1 MKINNLKLFGQTFC
15 QAEDFSRRKVLRGK
29 IFSSAR
35 RTVLSITRL
44 RVAQNLFFANL
55 LLPNFDLWY
64 NAPAL
69 ERLGKIL
76 LIDLFTGQLD
86 LARFVAVVVA
96 LVVGISVHEFSH
108 ALAATWLGDTLPER
122 QGRLTLSP
130 VAHLDPIGSLMILF
144 AGFGYGR
151 PVQYNPYALRASP
164 RVGSLIVAVAGP
176 VSNLVLATLLAVIV
190 RGLSLGS
197 SVGQVASDVGFVSA
211 FLSLL
216 LVMIQ
221 LNLVLAFFNLIPVF
235 PLDGFSVLL
244 GLLPPELA
252 FRFEQTR
259 QWGMYIL
266 FALVIFGGGFF
277 SLLINPPVNFLF
289 RLLVGR

>member
-1 MKINNLKLFGQTFC
+1 M
-15 QAEDFSRRKVLRGK
+15 
-29 IFSSAR
+29 
-35 RTVLSITRL
+35 
-44 RVAQNLFFANL
+44 
-55 LLPNFDLWY
+55 
-64 NAPAL
+64 
-69 ERLGKIL
+69 
-76 LIDLFTGQLD
+76 LIDLVTGQLD
-86 LARFVAVVVA
+86 PARFVAILVA
-96 LVVGISVHEFSH
+96 LIVGITVHEFSH

-151 PVQYNPYALRASP
+151 PVQYNPYALRATP
-164 RVGSLIVAVAGP
+164 RLGSLLVAIAGP
-176 VSNLVLATLLAVIV
+176 TSNLILAILLAVVV
-190 RGLSLGS
+190 RAVNLGLG
-197 SVGQVASDVGFVSA
+197 VGQATSQAGIVSA

-221 LNLVLAFFNLIPVF
+221 LNLILAFFNLIPIF

-259 QWGMYIL
+259 QWGMYLL
-266 FALVIFGGGFF
+266 FALVIFGGSIFF
-277 SLLINPPVNFLF
+277 SIVNYPASILF